1 MDFEKKTVESFS
13 VMREDMGQFQD
24 SMNDWIMFLDGEL
37 RESKMHIK
45 ELQKRISELE
55 MEKRLRF

>member
-1 MDFEKKTVESFS
+1 MDFKKKTLDSFAS
-13 VMREDMGQFQD
+13 LRDDMDRFQD
-24 SMNDWIMFLDGEL
+24 SMNDWIIFLDGEL
-37 RESKMHIK
+37 RDSKTQIK